1 MQSASSSSLSFT
13 ESVISDLSC
22 QILLLISS
30 YPLLCCPA
38 RVTATLYSSIY
49 LTLKAQIVLLTLFSS
64 GQRRASPLLH
74 ELLWLPVRA
83 HIDYMIATLCYCCLR
98 GLTPEGQGDRC
109 LATWVAACLS
119 VLCIRW
125 EKSGRHSFSGPIWNY
140 LPLSFWT
147 VCLKLSSLASKQISK
162 NYLS

>member
-49 LTLKAQIVLLTLFSS
+49 LTLKAQIVLLTLFFS

-109 LATWVAACLS
+109 LATWVAACL
-119 VLCIRW
+119 CFMHQMR
-125 EKSGRHSFSGPIWNY
+125 KIWQA
-140 LPLSFWT
+140 LLLWPHLELSAPFFLNCMFEAFKFGFKT
-147 VCLKLSSLASKQISK
+147 NL
-162 NYLS
+162 